1 MRSAFDHPHGCGK
14 QPPCRRAATQPPH
27 ATWRAAFG
35 GRLQLTASVLAA
47 QERRWRKG
55 WLSLPP
61 LPVVLVVDTLT
72 AALKAGRPEGRRQ
85 RAARPAWGDLPAGSA
100 RWPEM
105 ARARARLAGE
115 VAVAVLRARQAR
127 NCVPKPFHYFEL
139 VLLTPLRQPKLG
151 PPPSQPCSSRRARRD
166 RAHLAQAVILRLCEL
181 GSPRRPRSGSGRGAA
196 RAAGPSPPRGG
207 ELQLQ
212 QQALAAL
219 HHLSGLGSHR
229 APSLLRKRKSATE
242 WAAGS
247 NAGQGKH
254 RRGGRGGGGEDGVD
268 EIVNKRVAKDSGSK
282 TRTDLVPRKGPAS
295 SPTPIW
301 SRRTWKAAPS
311 TSARARAR

>member
-14 QPPCRRAATQPPH
+14 QPPCRRAAAQPPR

-35 GRLQLTASVLAA
+35 GRLQLTASVLATQA
-47 QERRWRKG
+47 RRWRKG

-61 LPVVLVVDTLT
+61 LPVVLVVYKLT

-151 PPPSQPCSSRRARRD
+151 PLRLSPVARVEHEETVR
-166 RAHLAQAVILRLCEL
+166 ILRRPSSCASCEL
-181 GSPRRPRSGSGRGAA
+181 GSPR
-196 RAAGPSPPRGG
+196 
-207 ELQLQ
+207 
-212 QQALAAL
+212 
-219 HHLSGLGSHR
+219 
-229 APSLLRKRKSATE
+229 
-242 WAAGS
+242 
-247 NAGQGKH
+247 
-254 RRGGRGGGGEDGVD
+254 
-268 EIVNKRVAKDSGSK
+268 
-282 TRTDLVPRKGPAS
+282 
-295 SPTPIW
+295 
-301 SRRTWKAAPS
+301 
-311 TSARARAR
+311 

>member
-1 MRSAFDHPHGCGK
+1 MDVVSNPLAAEL
-14 QPPCRRAATQPPH
+14 PPNHRTPPG
-27 ATWRAAFG
+27 ARLL
-35 GRLQLTASVLAA
+35 GRLQLTALAVLAA
-47 QERRWRKG
+47 QARRWRKG

-61 LPVVLVVDTLT
+61 LPVVPVVYKLT
-72 AALKAGRPEGRRQ
+72 AALKAGRPEGGRQ

-151 PPPSQPCSSRRARRD
+151 PLRLSPVARVEHEETVR
-166 RAHLAQAVILRLCEL
+166 ILR
-181 GSPRRPRSGSGRGAA
+181 RPSSCASASSEAQGDRDLAA
-196 RAAGPSPPRGG
+196 DAGPRGPPALRPPGGG

-212 QQALAAL
+212 QQVLAAL

-242 WAAGS
+242 RAAGS

-254 RRGGRGGGGEDGVD
+254 RRGRGEGGGEYGVD
-268 EIVNKRVAKDSGSK
+268 EIVNEPRAAEGPSLIPNADLEPANLEGS
-282 TRTDLVPRKGPAS
+282 AEH
-295 SPTPIW
+295 I
-301 SRRTWKAAPS
+301 
-311 TSARARAR
+311 SACEAR